1 MIYRVPFSGNLRY
14 PGGVQRLTPRIFRSL
29 MINPCSCSRPLL
41 RVSLALSALI
51 VSAGA
56 FADTLT
62 PRGVSNFYV
71 VNEQVYRGAQPS
83 DQGFAN
89 LARMGIKTVLDLRDE
104 EDRSKE
110 EKKLVKALGM
120 RYETVPMQGMKTPSD
135 KQIKN
140 ALKVLNDPKAWPV
153 FVHCKRGADRTG
165 AVIACY
171 RVGHDGWSNAA
182 ALTEARKYGMS
193 WYQFQLKGYVSS
205 YEPPDESIAA
215 GLADKAEDLADKSVG
230 LFKSLG
236 RQAAEAVGKVG
247 H

>member
-1 MIYRVPFSGNLRY
+1 
-14 PGGVQRLTPRIFRSL
+14 
-29 MINPCSCSRPLL
+29 MINPSVPSRLAL
-41 RVSLALSALI
+41 RLSLAFGSVMLGGLA
-51 VSAGA
+51 V
-56 FADTLT
+56 ADTPT
-62 PRGVSNFYV
+62 PRGVSNFHV
-71 VNEQVYRGAQPS
+71 VNQQVYRGAQPS

-89 LARMGIKTVLDLRDE
+89 LARMGVKTVLDLRDE
-104 EDRSKE
+104 KDRSKE

-120 RYETVPMQGMKTPSD
+120 RYETVPMRGMKTPSD

-140 ALKVLNDPKAWPV
+140 ALKVLNDSKAWPV

-171 RVGHDGWSNAA
+171 RVGHDGWTNQA
-182 ALTEARKYGMS
+182 ALTEARRYGMS

-205 YEPPDESIAA
+205 YEPPDESIAS
-215 GLADKAEDLADKSVG
+215 GLADKAEDIADKSLG

-236 RQAAEAVGKVG
+236 KQAAEAVGKVG